1 MVSRVHGGK
10 LVNQVATS
18 NRLEALLKEVNELP
32 MVELSYESAV
42 DVESIAH
49 GVYSPLEGFMN
60 NEAYRSVLDEM
71 RLPNDLPWTIPI
83 VLDVSRETV
92 KDVKAGDTIALSA
105 PGNVPLAVMHVED
118 IYGFDKQEYS
128 EKVFRTT
135 DPKHPGVARVHQLKD
150 LLIGGQIEMF
160 KDVEN
165 PFEHYTLSPAE
176 TRVLFKEKGWRTIVG
191 FQTRNAPHIGHEYIQ
206 KSALAFIDGVF
217 VNPVIGRKKQGDFKD
232 EVIVEAYKSLIDNYY
247 QKDTA
252 VMSILRYEMKYA
264 GPREAILHAIIRK
277 NFGCTHFAVGR
288 DHAGVG
294 NYYGPYD
301 AQEIFKEFPDL
312 GVTPVFFREFFY
324 CKRCVAIVNERICP
338 HTGQDRVGFSGTK
351 MRDMI
356 VQGLRPPSEIM
367 RPEVADAILKFKN
380 PFVE

>member
-128 EKVFRTT
+128 EKVFKTT

-324 CKRCVAIVNERICP
+324 CKRCVTIVNERICP

>member
-1 MVSRVHGGK
+1 MVSKVHGGR
-10 LVNQVATS
+10 LVNRVATG
-18 NRLEALLKEVNELP
+18 NKLEALLNEVNELP
-32 MVELSYESAV
+32 KVELDYESAV
-42 DVESIAH
+42 DVESIAY
-49 GVYSPLEGFMN
+49 GIYSPLEGFMN
-60 NEAYRSVLDEM
+60 GEEYRSVLDEM

-83 VLDVSRETV
+83 VLDASREAI
-92 KDVKAGDTIALSA
+92 KGVKAGDTIALGA
-105 PGNVPLAVMHVED
+105 PGGTPMAVMLVED
-118 IYGFDKQEYS
+118 VYEFDRQQYS
-128 EKVFRTT
+128 EKVFKTA
-135 DPKHPGVARVHQLKD
+135 DPKHPGVTRVHQLKE
-150 LLIGGQIEMF
+150 LLIGGRVEMF
-160 KDVEN
+160 RGVEN
-165 PFEHYTLSPAE
+165 LFDRYTLSPSE
-176 TRVLFKEKGWRTIVG
+176 TRVLFKEKGWNTIVG

-217 VNPVIGRKKQGDFKD
+217 VNPVIGRKKQGDFTD

-294 NYYGPYD
+294 NYYGPYE

-312 GVTPVFFREFFY
+312 GVAPVFFREFFY
-324 CKRCVAIVNERICP
+324 CKRCIGIVNERICP

>member
-83 VLDVSRETV
+83 VLDVSREAV

>member
-10 LVNQVATS
+10 LVNHVATS
-18 NRLEALLKEVNELP
+18 NRLNVLLGEVNELP

>member
-10 LVNQVATS
+10 LVNQVAAS
-18 NRLEALLKEVNELP
+18 NRRKALLKEVDELP
-32 MVELSYESAV
+32 KVELNYESAV
-42 DVESIAH
+42 DVESIAY

-60 NEAYRSVLDEM
+60 GEEYRSVLDEM

-83 VLDVSRETV
+83 VLDASKDSV
-92 KDVKAGDTIALSA
+92 KDVKPGDTVALSA
-105 PGNVPLAVMHVED
+105 PGNVSIAAMHIED
-118 IYGFDKQEYS
+118 IYSYDKREYS
-128 EKVFRTT
+128 EKVFRTA
-135 DPKHPGVARVHQLKD
+135 DPKHPGVAKVHQLKEV
-150 LLIGGQIEMF
+150 LLGGQIEVF

-165 PFEHYTLSPAE
+165 PFERYTLSPAE
-176 TRVLFKEKGWRTIVG
+176 TRVLFKEKGWKTIVG

-232 EVIVEAYKSLIDNYY
+232 EVIVEAYRSLIDNYY

-312 GVTPVFFREFFY
+312 GVTPVFFREFYY
-324 CKRCVAIVNERICP
+324 CKKCVAIVNERICP
-338 HTGQDRVGFSGTK
+338 HTGEDRVGFSGTK